1 MTRVRDQPERLKM
14 VLSMS
19 ASQALVERMNPL
31 TIGSA
36 HSHAAGTSLAMT
48 RSYERE
54 EREKAMKPQSNVWDL
69 SNAAEC
75 EVATATEMAR
85 RGREGTG
92 QFVKGVS
99 EETRLDQSTNSIK
112 VWNHMVDCEAR
123 NALQVILSG
132 SEILLDKGCRISP
145 SDQRAILERILASA
159 HHLNCMIATLTTPDE
174 QIGEILV
181 ESVDAEEVHAAGSK
195 AL

>member
-1 MTRVRDQPERLKM
+1 
-14 VLSMS
+14 
-19 ASQALVERMNPL
+19 
-31 TIGSA
+31 
-36 HSHAAGTSLAMT
+36 
-48 RSYERE
+48 
-54 EREKAMKPQSNVWDL
+54 
-69 SNAAEC
+69 
-75 EVATATEMAR
+75 MAR